1 MSDGERK
8 AFFSLMG
15 AGEYPDAKMREMI
28 IGRLINQTIKTI
40 NQKRKRLE
48 RINAGTY
55 QTTADDLTL
64 GRGAELT
71 EEEQQILSV
80 D

>member
-1 MSDGERK
+1 
-8 AFFSLMG
+8 MG

-40 NQKRKRLE
+40 NQKRERLG

-55 QTTADDLTL
+55 QTSADDN
-64 GRGAELT
+64 GNYAIYYSIHNKHYMV
-71 EEEQQILSV
+71 QMNMYC
-80 D
+80 